1 MSTEEPHPESRGD
14 HLDETDLLG
23 ELEELREL
31 VDTTAEREQVEET
44 IDVAR
49 AVTTRSRVRRIVSGF
64 GAGDAAESLLGSLLF
79 GVPMAVEG
87 GTTEVAEFLA
97 PRPAVLGAN
106 LLASL
111 AIVWGLVYVADI
123 RDVRIRDPL
132 LGVLPRR
139 FAGVTVVSGLTA
151 LALFTGWGRVSWS
164 EPSLAVATVV
174 VAYLPMSIGAALG
187 DLLPE

>member
-1 MSTEEPHPESRGD
+1 MSTEEPHSESRGD

-49 AVTTRSRVRRIVSGF
+49 AVTTRSWVRRIVSGF